1 MGNTTANEII
11 LFKSSFSASV
21 SLREQH
27 ARSERHLKEII
38 RIFDIRG
45 KSSVRNCWG
54 LCGLCVNLTC
64 TMHRKTQRIYLLSHP
79 APPVPGEGDDRHK
92 ASLKTVC

>member
-1 MGNTTANEII
+1 MGTAANEII
-11 LFKSSFSASV
+11 LFKSSFYASV
-21 SLREQH
+21 SLWEQH

-45 KSSVRNCWG
+45 TLLLEIAG
-54 LCGLCVNLTC
+54 DCVACVLYLTC

-79 APPVPGEGDDRHK
+79 APPCAWRR
-92 ASLKTVC
+92 